1 MDRRALLTASIMA
14 GAAFGAHSEAQG
26 APRPATPGRP
36 VATRDGARLFIR
48 DWGAGEP
55 LVFLAGWSLP
65 SDMWGYQMA
74 PLCDAGFRCI
84 AYDRRGHGRSDDP
97 GRGYDYDTLADDL
110 AEVLDSLDL
119 RGVTLVAHSMSG
131 GEAVRYL
138 SRHGKA
144 GRVKKVLF
152 LAPTLPFL
160 TQTPDNPMGVP
171 AAALDQVRNTFMAD
185 FPKWIEDNSAPFV
198 LPQTS
203 EPMRTWIKT
212 MMLRTSMKAV
222 LDCNRA
228 MVAADFRP
236 ELAKLAVPSLV
247 IHGDKD
253 ASAPLEITGKRAAAL
268 IPGGQLKIYEGA
280 PHGLFVTHAS
290 QLNADIAAFVRR

>member
-14 GAAFGAHSEAQG
+14 GAAFGARGEAQA
-26 APRPATPGRP
+26 APSP
-36 VATRDGARLFIR
+36 VGPRRSVTARDGARLFVR
-48 DWGAGEP
+48 DWGAGQP

-65 SDMWGYQMA
+65 SDMWAYQMA

-97 GRGYDYDTLADDL
+97 GRGYDYNTLADDL
-110 AEVLDSLDL
+110 AEVLDGLDL

-138 SRHGKA
+138 SRHGNA
-144 GRVKKVLF
+144 GRVKRVLF
-152 LAPTLPFL
+152 LAPTLPCL

-198 LPQTS
+198 LPKTS

-212 MMLRTSMKAV
+212 MMLQTSMKAV
-222 LDCNRA
+222 VDCNRA

-236 ELAKLAVPSLV
+236 ELARLAVPSLV

-253 ASAPLEITGKRAAAL
+253 ASAPLAITGKRAAAL
-268 IPGGQLKIYEGA
+268 IPGGQLKVYEGA
-280 PHGLFVTHAS
+280 PHGLFVTHAA
-290 QLNADIAAFVRR
+290 QLNADIEAFVRR